1 MILDSR
7 PTKSNIQ
14 DPLIKYLLPALQRV
28 LRMGDGT
35 KTLGTQICP
44 AEIAGSS

>member
-1 MILDSR
+1 MIFDSR

-14 DPLIKYLLPALQRV
+14 DPLIKYLLPALQGV

-35 KTLGTQICP
+35 KTLGTKINP
-44 AEIAGSS
+44 AEIAGS